1 MLLAAVLA
9 YLLIF
14 VVPDYFPVLLFVI
27 LWSLL
32 FLSWPSLSRRVGVP
46 NFPKPPVPPD
56 PRPAVAARLAV
67 TAVLAIMLA
76 VGLARWIDAGVFVG
90 ITLVPFGLAL
100 YYGSPY
106 LARQQGFSNFPKAPA
121 NAPPAPKCP
130 LSVHTIR
137 GTFRSVATTALALLL
152 LLSLAFGPVCLSF
165 YRAKTA
171 YNAVHIGMTVPE
183 VLHAVTNCELFR
195 ASSEFPHDD
204 NSDAANI
211 PAMNLGRGKDGV
223 YQVYDMAARQNIQL
237 SESEVIERLHAK
249 LHDGYRWHF
258 YYTYT
263 NIDSADIFFSVVFGP
278 DGRVTEVVPLR
289 GLD

>member
-9 YLLIF
+9 YLLIL
-14 VVPDYFPVLLFVI
+14 VVPAYFPVLLFVI

-32 FLSWPSLSRRVGVP
+32 FFSWPSLTRRVGFP
-46 NFPKPPVPPD
+46 NFPKPPAPPN
-56 PRPAVAARLAV
+56 PRSAVAARPAV

-76 VGLARWIDAGVFVG
+76 AGLARWIDVGVFVG
-90 ITLVPFGLAL
+90 ITLVPSGLAL

-106 LARQQGFSNFPKAPA
+106 LGRQLGFSNFPKARA
-121 NAPPAPKCP
+121 NAPPAPKRP
-130 LSVHTIR
+130 LSVRTIR

-152 LLSLAFGPVCLSF
+152 LLSLAFGPVSLSF

-183 VLHAVTNCELFR
+183 VLHAVTNCELLR

-204 NSDAANI
+204 NADAANI

-223 YQVYDMAARQNIQL
+223 YRIYDMVGGQNIQL
-237 SESEVIERLHAK
+237 SEAEVIERLHAK
-249 LHDGYRWHF
+249 LHDGYRWYF
-258 YYTYT
+258 YFTYT
-263 NIDSADIFFSVVFGP
+263 NLVSADIVFSIVFGP
-278 DGRVTEVVPLR
+278 DGRVTEVKPLR